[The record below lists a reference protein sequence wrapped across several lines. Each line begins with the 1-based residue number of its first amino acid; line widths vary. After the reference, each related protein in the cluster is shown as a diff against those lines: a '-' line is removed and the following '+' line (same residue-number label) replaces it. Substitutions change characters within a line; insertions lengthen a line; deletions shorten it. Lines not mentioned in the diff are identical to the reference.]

1 LHVVAPATPTGSG
14 AVTLRTAAKLS
25 VLVVDDDQ
33 DIREYLQDFLVAE
46 GFEVTTLADPT
57 FAVERI
63 RDEVFHL
70 VVLDLM
76 MPKVSGL
83 DLLAQIRSVDDDIAV
98 IILTG
103 YPSLETAT
111 NSFQHDVSAYIHKP
125 FTPAEFREVIAR
137 IAKKKGLV
145 LRRED
150 ELHAAIGRQIRDL
163 RKARGLTLK
172 QMARRTNLSVSLLSQ
187 IERAESSASVSS
199 LFKVAT
205 ALDVRLT
212 DLFGGY

>member
-1 LHVVAPATPTGSG
+1 VVSG
-14 AVTLRTAAKLS
+14 AAPRTASKLS
-25 VLVVDDDQ
+25 VLVIDDDP
-33 DIREYLQDFLVAE
+33 DILEYLQDFLSAE
-46 GFEVTTLADPT
+46 GYEVTTLDDPT
-57 FAVERI
+57 VAVERI

-76 MPKVSGL
+76 MPRVSGL
-83 DLLAQIRSVDDDIAV
+83 DLLAQIRAADDDIAV

-103 YPSLETAT
+103 YPSLESA
-111 NSFQHDVSAYIHKP
+111 SASIQHDVSAYIHKP
-125 FTPAEFREVIAR
+125 FTAQEFREVIAR

-150 ELHAAIGRQIRDL
+150 ELHATIGRQIRDL
-163 RKARGLTLK
+163 RKQRGLTLK

-212 DLFGGY
+212 ELFGGY